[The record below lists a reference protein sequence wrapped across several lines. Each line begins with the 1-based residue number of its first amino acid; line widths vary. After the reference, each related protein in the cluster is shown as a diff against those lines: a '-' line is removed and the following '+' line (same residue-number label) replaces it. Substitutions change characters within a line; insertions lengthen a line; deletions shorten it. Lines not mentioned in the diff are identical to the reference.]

1 MELFFTSRVGAQRK
15 LNFLEEAMLKS
26 LYVCAT
32 TAALALGASNGHA
45 MSINIGAGL
54 KPALDA
60 TDVIQKTAVYIVE
73 GRRYCFYFDG
83 WHGAGWYRCGFAHRR
98 NLGWGGEYGW
108 QGWSYGPAAKRYGHG
123 GTTVRQGKT
132 VRQGTTVRE
141 GTTVR
146 QGTTVREGTT
156 VRSRSTV
163 REKTQGPS
171 RNVGGTTTIRR
182 STTGAGSAGDRE
194 IKGGGA
200 PTGGGKVQGG
210 VQGGPKAHAGGGK
223 AEGGAQGGKGGGGEK
238 Q

>member
-1 MELFFTSRVGAQRK
+1 
-15 LNFLEEAMLKS
+15 MLKS

-123 GTTVRQGKT
+123 PFSRVLPDDVLVQLGHDLTRREVVERQLFFL
-132 VRQGTTVRE
+132 
-141 GTTVR
+141 
-146 QGTTVREGTT
+146 
-156 VRSRSTV
+156 
-163 REKTQGPS
+163 
-171 RNVGGTTTIRR
+171 
-182 STTGAGSAGDRE
+182 
-194 IKGGGA
+194 
-200 PTGGGKVQGG
+200 
-210 VQGGPKAHAGGGK
+210 
-223 AEGGAQGGKGGGGEK
+223 GGGG
-238 Q
+238 